1 MNITYFLNVCPTW
14 GRILT
19 QTDKIQVGPG
29 EQQNH
34 CGGHFDVILNVFL
47 FFFLTQ
53 KRAATCSTSTKK
65 EFCFIIDGSGWQL
78 LFRLIPYLH

>member
-14 GRILT
+14 GRMLT

-29 EQQNH
+29 EQLNH

-47 FFFLTQ
+47 LN
-53 KRAATCSTSTKK
+53 
-65 EFCFIIDGSGWQL
+65 
-78 LFRLIPYLH
+78 LFSY